1 MVIKAVDTPQ
11 PHLAMK
17 NASLFRLTEISSR
30 LRGALC
36 AAALLCTAA
45 TLCAT
50 ETDSPAE
57 ADSLT
62 QITHS
67 TTRLAMPLELTARD
81 FVTKIYGVLDAGVSR
96 DDCVSQSRALLDM
109 TPGEDEY
116 GLWLESADGFR
127 IDYYGMQPEVSAM
140 AGFEGD
146 TLDRYGFFFLFPY
159 EAGGRQTANGRQA
172 RFCGSL
178 LQELHDMGL
187 ALGTTDARA
196 AIFEAVGEYGPDVV
210 EVRLMEENEAIPVDR
225 TSQGDFMDAASIAA
239 ADASA
244 GRFIVILS
252 VEPDAG
258 IAAFTSQLRARS
270 PILVNAV
277 DAYL

>member
-1 MVIKAVDTPQ
+1 
-11 PHLAMK
+11 MK
-17 NASLFRLTEISSR
+17 NAFASPLTEISTR
-30 LRGALC
+30 LRGAML
-36 AAALLCTAA
+36 AALMFCGVAA
-45 TLCAT
+45 LAAS
-50 ETDSPAE
+50 ETDATAE
-57 ADSLT
+57 SADSLP
-62 QITHS
+62 QVTHK
-67 TTRLAMPLELTARD
+67 TTRLAMPVELTARD
-81 FVTKIYGVLDAGVSR
+81 FVTKVYGVLDGRPGRQECASESR
-96 DDCVSQSRALLDM
+96 RLLDM

-140 AGFEGD
+140 AGFDGD
-146 TLDRYGFFFLFPY
+146 SLSRYGFFFLFPY
-159 EAGGRQTANGRQA
+159 QAGGRTEANSRQA
-172 RFCGSL
+172 RFCGAL

-187 ALGTTDARA
+187 AMGTTDVRE

-210 EVRLMEENEAIPVDR
+210 EVRLMEENGAIPVDR

-258 IAAFTSQLRARS
+258 LAAQLEAMNGAARQQ
-270 PILVNAV
+270 
-277 DAYL
+277 